1 MIGIYKITSPTNKVY
16 VGQSVD
22 IERRW
27 LDHKSCYEKFPLQNS
42 IKKHG
47 FENHI
52 FEILEECEI
61 ENLNERERFYQD
73 QFDVLGPNGLNCKL
87 TQTTDLSGSHSE
99 ETKKKIGKANKEKV
113 LSEEIKE
120 RKLQRLRD
128 TISNKS
134 EEQKLITKEN
144 RAKAQR
150 GSTFSQESKDK
161 RKNTIESNPE
171 KEFERRKRISQAQLK
186 RTYEEK
192 QEINRKIQETKQRNK
207 NLKNES

>member
-1 MIGIYKITSPTNKVY
+1 MIGIYKIASPTNKVY

-27 LDHKSCYEKFPLQNS
+27 LDYKSCYEKFPLQNS
-42 IKKHG
+42 ITKHG
-47 FENHI
+47 FDNHD
-52 FEILEECEI
+52 FKVLEECTI
-61 ENLNERERFYQD
+61 ELLNEKERYWQDFY
-73 QFDVLGPNGLNCKL
+73 DVLGPNGLNCKL